1 MSAHFQEEQA
11 FPDECAN
18 CGGREDLALCSRC
31 HSAHFC
37 SRKCQ
42 KAYWPFHRE
51 WCKRNDFADHVE
63 KTQPK
68 FARFLRKHGKQAVL
82 KDGARRARSQTIHP
96 APATIRSRILASSN
110 ARRLVSFHFIMIIP
124 RTRLKRGIHPARPQR
139 RVLIIVLL
147 LRVADEVDRVER
159 KVVSVADMYGD
170 ANPKPKPPNF
180 DAEDMRKMKLA
191 DERRLMALRD
201 ADRHTV
207 AARVAGGAV
216 AGAAAI
222 AWGEIEVA
230 EGLGVDDDAGL
241 GMKWRQNQV
250 RSIQTNFTQR
260 SVSTLDRSPFQLT
273 DELFLYGTTL
283 RRSWR
288 FSCCFR
294 RGARARAWT

>member
-1 MSAHFQEEQA
+1 
-11 FPDECAN
+11 
-18 CGGREDLALCSRC
+18 
-31 HSAHFC
+31 
-37 SRKCQ
+37 
-42 KAYWPFHRE
+42 
-51 WCKRNDFADHVE
+51 V
-63 KTQPK
+63 
-68 FARFLRKHGKQAVL
+68 
-82 KDGARRARSQTIHP
+82 RRARDP
-96 APATIRSRILASSN
+96 KRSIPRDDSISIIASSN

-230 EGLGVDDDAGL
+230 EGLGVDDDAGPGDEVAGIRCVL
-241 GMKWRQNQV
+241 YKRFSPIARFQHL
-250 RSIQTNFTQR
+250 IA
-260 SVSTLDRSPFQLT
+260 SPFN
-273 DELFLYGTTL
+273 
-283 RRSWR
+283 
-288 FSCCFR
+288 
-294 RGARARAWT
+294 

>member
-1 MSAHFQEEQA
+1 
-11 FPDECAN
+11 
-18 CGGREDLALCSRC
+18 
-31 HSAHFC
+31 
-37 SRKCQ
+37 
-42 KAYWPFHRE
+42 
-51 WCKRNDFADHVE
+51 V
-63 KTQPK
+63 
-68 FARFLRKHGKQAVL
+68 
-82 KDGARRARSQTIHP
+82 RRARDP
-96 APATIRSRILASSN
+96 KRSIPRDDSISIIASSN

-250 RSIQTNFTQR
+250 RSIQTNFTHR